1 MNMTEEKA
9 GAGMKIQAVL
19 IDGYKNLSN
28 VKISFDNIF
37 FFLYRIGCFGN
48 AMRCSSLMQ

>member
-28 VKISFDNIF
+28 KGVGFAF
-37 FFLYRIGCFGN
+37 FKVVEAIMYCI
-48 AMRCSSLMQ
+48 Q